1 MMIAPKKLAR
11 AWTPLLS
18 SYQELGPR
26 GRPRLGYGAG
36 HPPRTLRLRP
46 GCSAQRVR
54 VRLLRQH
61 AEGLERQ
68 PPVRELGR
76 LQQRVE
82 VEGVEQH
89 GLGGRQPAQLVER
102 PVAQPQAQQGEAAR
116 ARVGTLEGGSRE
128 ERVEA
133 LAGRKQHA
141 QGEQRTLSSRRVRE
155 ARRTLDR
162 LLRVKGQG

>member
-1 MMIAPKKLAR
+1 M
-11 AWTPLLS
+11 
-18 SYQELGPR
+18 
-26 GRPRLGYGAG
+26 
-36 HPPRTLRLRP
+36 
-46 GCSAQRVR
+46 QRVR

-68 PPVRELGR
+68 LPVRELGR

-89 GLGGRQPAQLVER
+89 GLGCRQPAQLVER

-116 ARVGTLEGGSRE
+116 ARVGTLEGGFRE

-133 LAGRKQHA
+133 LAR
-141 QGEQRTLSSRRVRE
+141 
-155 ARRTLDR
+155 
-162 LLRVKGQG
+162 GQGLLEVGRAVAGANRGAVLESE